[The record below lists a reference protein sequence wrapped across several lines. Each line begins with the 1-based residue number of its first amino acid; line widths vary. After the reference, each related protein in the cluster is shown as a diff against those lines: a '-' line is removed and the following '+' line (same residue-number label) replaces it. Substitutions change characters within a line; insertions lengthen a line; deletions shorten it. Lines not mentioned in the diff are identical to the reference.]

1 MKIGIFGGTFSP
13 PHLGH
18 IRAAEAFANEM
29 ELDKLIIIPTFIPH
43 KKDIRGVAPALER
56 LHMCRLSFEGRIY
69 EISDMEIARGDS
81 YTAITLDELKK
92 IYPDGELYILFGTD
106 MFLTLGNWV
115 RAGDIFGMCT
125 VVCASRENDPDSEMK
140 IMEKIGIYREQ
151 FGARI
156 RHISLKPTE
165 ISSSD
170 IRDRIKLGEDISGMV
185 TPSVRDYIKTNGLY
199 K

>member
-43 KKDIRGVAPALER
+43 KKDMSGVAPALER

-81 YTAITLDELKK
+81 YTAITLDELRK
-92 IYPDGELYILFGTD
+92 IYPDDELYILFGTD

-156 RHISLKPTE
+156 RHISLKPAE
-165 ISSSD
+165 ISSSN